1 MSDIN
6 TQRRQLLRGGA
17 SVPVVLTVQPGTALA
32 NSSAFCATNDKRA
45 PDPAYISPS
54 SDSWLRCEVTRVTSS
69 KQMWQNGS
77 LKWVKQADYVTPTN
91 IDASIK
97 DGMSLVCPKNVYYK
111 LDASGNPGAV
121 PETPPSGS
129 NYKLD
134 QTNEKK
140 SALVLFQPRDEA
152 SGTPGHI
159 KGFAWQDSL
168 KITDGP
174 QKISR
179 SCACSFV

>member
-32 NSSAFCATNDKRA
+32 NSSAFCRTVDKA
-45 PDPAYISPS
+45 AADPAHMSPS
-54 SDSWLRCEVTRVTSS
+54 PDGWLRCEVTKVTSS
-69 KQMWQNGS
+69 KYVRQNGVW
-77 LKWVKQADYVTPTN
+77 KWVKEADYVTPTN
-91 IDASIK
+91 IDASVN
-97 DGMSLVCPKNVYYK
+97 DGTSLACPKNVYYK
-111 LDASGNPGAV
+111 LDANGNPGVA
-121 PETPPSGS
+121 PETPPTGS
-129 NYKLD
+129 SYKLD

-140 SALVLFQPRDEA
+140 SALVLFQPKDEA

-174 QKISR
+174 QKIR
-179 SCACSFV
+179 KSCACSFV